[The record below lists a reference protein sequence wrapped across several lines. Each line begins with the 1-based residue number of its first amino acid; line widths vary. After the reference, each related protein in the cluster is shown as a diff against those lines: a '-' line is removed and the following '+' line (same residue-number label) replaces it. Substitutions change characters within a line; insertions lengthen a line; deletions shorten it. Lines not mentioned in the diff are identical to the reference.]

1 MNIAIVESS
10 SQGVILWGWYCDNN
24 YSHIWYNCFLVLHVP
39 IVSSIFVSLYLSIHP
54 IHLPLLLCFL
64 VFCPSISSSVALFF
78 SWIHSSIHPT
88 MFCAVLLSTRFMYP
102 LLPNSF
108 RLLLTGIILA
118 CLKLLKQSSLQ
129 TNVILSL
136 FKIWLS
142 RSRLFSEG
150 QRRIGC

>member
-1 MNIAIVESS
+1 
-10 SQGVILWGWYCDNN
+10 
-24 YSHIWYNCFLVLHVP
+24 
-39 IVSSIFVSLYLSIHP
+39 
-54 IHLPLLLCFL
+54 
-64 VFCPSISSSVALFF
+64 
-78 SWIHSSIHPT
+78 

-102 LLPNSF
+102 LWPNSF

-136 FKIWLS
+136 FKVWLS